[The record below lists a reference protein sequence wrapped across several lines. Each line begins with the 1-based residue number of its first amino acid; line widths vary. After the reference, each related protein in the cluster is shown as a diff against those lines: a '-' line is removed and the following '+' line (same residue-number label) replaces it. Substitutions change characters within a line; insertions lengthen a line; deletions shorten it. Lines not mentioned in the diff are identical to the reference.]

1 VGVSGLFV
9 YGRDDL
15 PDQFVR
21 DVASGL
27 DEKRSLIKWAN
38 QPFSYDPNTVW
49 NGDGVPLH
57 PAAARYYGE
66 RGYMREVA
74 GTSR

>member
-1 VGVSGLFV
+1 
-9 YGRDDL
+9 
-15 PDQFVR
+15 
-21 DVASGL
+21 
-27 DEKRSLIKWAN
+27 
-38 QPFSYDPNTVW
+38 
-49 NGDGVPLH
+49 VPLH